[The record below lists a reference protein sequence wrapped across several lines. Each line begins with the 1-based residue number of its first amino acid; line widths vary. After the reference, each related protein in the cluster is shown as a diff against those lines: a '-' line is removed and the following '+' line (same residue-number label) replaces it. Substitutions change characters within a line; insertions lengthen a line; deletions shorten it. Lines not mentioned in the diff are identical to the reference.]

1 MKASDIL
8 LDGFIQKDA
17 GNPRVIK
24 QTLSYYLRH
33 WKLFFASVFLCLS
46 LAFVYLYYYIPV
58 YSVSSAIM
66 LKDDTKGSSFFENPV
81 LGELEEFQ
89 SSQITE
95 NEVDVIGSSELVREV
110 FEGLNYYNLYYT
122 QGSFGKLE
130 AMSDSALPFDFDVLE
145 VFPNSFEPVVD
156 WKVNGIQGETISF
169 SVDGTPKKIA
179 FGKALKNEFGIFVF
193 QKNELTE
200 SFQNFPIVI
209 KFHSKGDLAGIF
221 GSRLKV
227 EAKDKNSSIIYIT
240 MNTEFPERGVAA
252 LNGLVDTYNKK
263 ALEEKKEVVL
273 STLSFLDSQLYQL
286 TSDLAVIQYNIEQFK
301 NRRNVVDIEN
311 DSKFYQENALE
322 VAKQLADYQNQLE
335 ILKKLQT
342 DLKANEEQSI
352 TLGPLSNNDPA
363 LLGMIG
369 DFNKELDKLL
379 RLRASLL
386 PENPVYINSQASL
399 NNFRDKINN
408 HIQNRISALEITL
421 KNMET
426 TNTSFSRKSNSG
438 PMLQR
443 EFEVL
448 TRDLEI
454 KREHYLFLIK
464 KKEEIS
470 LFLASVPSS
479 HSKSINRASF
489 YPIPVSPRPSI
500 IYSITLLIS
509 LIIPFGYLFVK
520 RSLDEKLEDKSL
532 ISSLS
537 VNMLG
542 ELSEIP
548 KKERGMILDENLRT
562 PIAEQL
568 RYVRSSYCLQN
579 KSNAPQVILIT
590 STISGEGKTFFT
602 MNFAKSLSMT
612 GKKTA
617 VLSYDLRKP
626 QADTQLVDSSTLG
639 LSGFLS
645 DNSVSAEDFA
655 KTGIAV
661 NGFTFFQSGK
671 VPRNPGELII
681 NERNGELINYL
692 RTQFDYVVI
701 DSSPVG
707 QVADALA
714 LVPLVDTTI
723 YIMRYNYTSK
733 QDIEFFQQ
741 LNQEEKLIDPLVVLN
756 GCKVGQGYGYG
767 YYQYS

>member
-8 LDGFIQKDA
+8 LEGFFQKEA
-17 GNPRVIK
+17 SNPKVIK
-24 QTLSYYLRH
+24 QSLNYYLRY
-33 WKLFFASVFLCLS
+33 WKLFLVSVFVCFS
-46 LAFVYLYYYIPV
+46 AAFVYLYYYVPV

-66 LKDDTKGSSFFENPV
+66 LKDDAKGSSFFENPV

-95 NEVDVIGSSELVREV
+95 NEVDVLGSAELIKEV
-110 FEGLNYYNLYYT
+110 FEDLNYHNLYYT
-122 QGSFGKLE
+122 KNLFGKLE
-130 AMSDSALPFDFDVLE
+130 ALPDSRLPFDFE
-145 VFPNSFEPVVD
+145 VVETFPNRFEPVVD
-156 WKVNGIQGETISF
+156 WQVEAIQGETIRIN
-169 SVDGTPKKIA
+169 VDGISKNIA
-179 FGKALKNEFGIFVF
+179 FGNTIKNDFGIFVF
-193 QKNELTE
+193 KKNELTE
-200 SFQNFPIVI
+200 SYRNFPIVI
-209 KFHSKGDLAGIF
+209 KFYSKAELAGII
-221 GSRLKV
+221 GSSVYV
-227 EAKDKNSSIIYIT
+227 EAKDKNSSIIYIWLD
-240 MNTEFPERGVAA
+240 TEFPERGVAV
-252 LNGLVDTYNKK
+252 LDGLVDTYNEN

-273 STLSFLDSQLYQL
+273 TTLNFLDSQLYHL
-286 TSDLAVIQYNIEQFK
+286 SSDLAGIQYNIEQFK
-301 NRRNVVDIEN
+301 SRRNVVDIEN

-322 VAKQLADYQNQLE
+322 VTKQLADYQNQLE
-335 ILKKLQT
+335 ILRNLQT
-342 DLKANEEQSI
+342 DLKTNGEQSI

-369 DFNKELDKLL
+369 DFNKELDRLL
-379 RLRASLL
+379 RLRSSLL
-386 PENPVYINSQASL
+386 PENPVYVNSLTSL

-408 HIQNRISALEITL
+408 HIQNRISAMEITL
-421 KNMET
+421 KNVES
-426 TNTSFSRKSNSG
+426 TNSTFSRKSNSG

-443 EFEVL
+443 EYEAL
-448 TRDLEI
+448 TRDLEM
-454 KREHYLFLIK
+454 KQEHYLFLIK
-464 KKEEIS
+464 KREETS
-470 LFLASVPSS
+470 LYLASVPTS

-489 YPIPVSPRPSI
+489 FPVPVSPKPSI
-500 IYSITLLIS
+500 IYGITLLIS

-520 RSLDEKLEDKSL
+520 RSMDEKLEDKSL
-532 ISSLS
+532 ISNLS

-548 KKERGMILDENLRT
+548 KKERGMMIDENHRT

-568 RYVRSSYCLQN
+568 RYVRTSYCLQN
-579 KSNAPQVILIT
+579 KSNANQVVLIT
-590 STISGEGKTFFT
+590 STVSGEGKTFFA
-602 MNFAKSLSMT
+602 MNFAKSLAMT

-626 QADTQLVDSSTLG
+626 QIDAKLVDSSTSG

-645 DNSVSAEDFA
+645 DKSIAVEDFL
-655 KTGIAV
+655 KEGIPV
-661 NGFTFFQSGK
+661 NGFTFFQSGN

-681 NERNGELINYL
+681 NERNRELIDQI
-692 RTQFDYVVI
+692 REHFDYVII

-714 LVPLVDTTI
+714 LVPLVDSTI
-723 YIMRYNYTSK
+723 YLMRYNWTSK

-741 LNQEEKLIDPLVVLN
+741 LNEEEKLVNPLVVLN